1 MSYQHPSE
9 IMDEIAKLTPMF
21 AGVSYDRLD
30 QPAGLQWPVPTVAHE
45 GTALMHQ
52 ETIPK
57 GKAHFV
63 AVEYL
68 LPGEVASKEY
78 PFVLTTGR
86 ILQHYNCGA
95 QTRRTDILE
104 LVDTDVL
111 EMHLA
116 DMAALHLRDGEIVRV
131 VSARGEALLP
141 VVGSERVMLGHLFT
155 SFHFPASTVNALL
168 SSSADESSKCPEYK
182 VSTVRVEPI
191 EREELDPE
199 DETELRHMR
208 RQLIL

>member
-1 MSYQHPSE
+1 MGYPMSYQHPSE

-21 AGVSYDRLD
+21 AGVSYDRLG

-52 ETIPK
+52 ETFPN

-95 QTRRTDILE
+95 QTRRTGILE

-111 EMHLA
+111 EMHSA

-131 VSARGEALLP
+131 VSARGEALLQSWGVNESCWGISSP
-141 VVGSERVMLGHLFT
+141 AFT
-155 SFHFPASTVNALL
+155 SPLQ
-168 SSSADESSKCPEYK
+168 
-182 VSTVRVEPI
+182 R
-191 EREELDPE
+191 
-199 DETELRHMR
+199 
-208 RQLIL
+208 